1 MYYYVVHV
9 HVTIIESITIF
20 DQASLILFS
29 CSTGSP
35 FRLSIHRNNGQDC
48 VILDH
53 IPSQRDNDRYYL
65 TVNIPSIPCN
75 WLTDQCV
82 LRIWQIDSKC
92 GVIGPLLDSSQIVK

>member
-9 HVTIIESITIF
+9 HVTIIITIF
-20 DQASLILFS
+20 GQTSLILFS

-35 FRLSIHRNNGQDC
+35 FRLGIYSDSQDC

-75 WLTDQCV
+75 WMTDRCV

-92 GVIGPLLDSSQIVK
+92 GVIGPLLDSSQVVK